1 MTRSNYTRSGRP
13 TETPGLVK
21 KNLLQ
26 ITIKLL
32 NAVGRQGATARA
44 ICTEAGVGAPVIY
57 HHYGDLNG
65 LYQAAIEESFRQ
77 VASCYKLS
85 AKAKGPLQG
94 IRDSW
99 ALFMHF
105 AYDQPRMCRIVIE
118 QILAGDP
125 PRAVERTLH
134 NISKDIAEMEAA
146 GNLNYSP
153 DMVSKMLWVGAL
165 GSVGFIATERG
176 RRKRPDPVIHESVLE
191 AILARMFAKPPTKR
205 VSKAASAK
213 APGKTSAKTPTK
225 TPATT

>member
-13 TETPGLVK
+13 TDSPGLVK

-32 NAVGRQGATARA
+32 NSVGRQGTTARA
-44 ICTEAGVGAPVIY
+44 ICAEAGVGAPVIY

-77 VASCYKLS
+77 VASCYKHS
-85 AKAKGPLQG
+85 AKTKGPLQG

-105 AYDQPRMCRIVIE
+105 AYEQPRMCRIVIE

-125 PRAVERTLH
+125 PRAVERTLQ
-134 NISKDIAEMEAA
+134 NIAKDIALMAA
-146 GNLNYSP
+146 DGNLNFSP
-153 DMVSKMLWVGAL
+153 DAISKMLWVGAL

-176 RRKRPDPVIHESVLE
+176 RKKRPDPAIHESVLE
-191 AILARMFAKPPTKR
+191 AILAQLFTKPKPAAKR
-205 VSKAASAK
+205 VAK
-213 APGKTSAKTPTK
+213 APSAK
-225 TPATT
+225 PARGTL